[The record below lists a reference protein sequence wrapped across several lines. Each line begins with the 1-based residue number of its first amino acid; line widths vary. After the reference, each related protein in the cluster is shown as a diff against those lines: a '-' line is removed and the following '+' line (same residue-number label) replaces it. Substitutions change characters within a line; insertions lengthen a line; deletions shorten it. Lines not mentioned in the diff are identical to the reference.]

1 MELSVFILI
10 VRIGLQLLFL
20 GVEMVKTIIKNPGF
34 SPKERTA
41 LFQLPRKSVMAAAIA
56 ASMAMPGAYALSF
69 QPTDEVTID
78 WDTNVSYAAAW
89 RMEDPDSVAINGS
102 ATDPAANRDDGNRN
116 FKKGAMVNNRVSIV
130 SEASVSYRNYG
141 AFIRGSAFYDDVY
154 FHSNDN
160 TGTFRDTVNHSSA
173 APNEFTDATKKQ
185 NGKDARLL
193 DAFVYGDFD
202 IVGKNLNLRVGRQ
215 MVSWGESLFIPGVS
229 GAMSPADGTKSNVP
243 GVEVKDVLLPV
254 GQVFGQFDL
263 TDNLSVAA
271 YSQWEWEK
279 TDINGVGSFFSVT
292 DLLDAGGEY
301 LLAGPL
307 NPALRTED
315 DLARDSGQW
324 GVALNY
330 FSESLGNGID
340 LGLYYIN
347 YHDKQPST
355 VINAIDGGGFMMP
368 TDYHLKYF
376 EDIKILGVSFG
387 TLIGSTNVGG
397 EFSMR
402 KGAAVRDVNFTPM
415 RADIIQ
421 AQLSAVHAFGVT
433 SLADD
438 IMFSGEI
445 GMNRV
450 QSFDESQLDGEK
462 SGSGLGASVTFKYT
476 NVMVGTNFEIPVKFS
491 ANIEG
496 DSAGGKFTS
505 TENSD
510 RVSFGGKLIYQGNL
524 ESSLIYTAY
533 LGDFEDNQYTD
544 RDYLAFNV
552 KYAF

>member
-1 MELSVFILI
+1 MDSSVFILI

-89 RMEDPDSVAINGS
+89 RMEDPDADALVATNING
-102 ATDPAANRDDGNRN
+102 DDGNNN
-116 FKKGAMVNNRVSIV
+116 FKKGAMVNNRISII
-130 SEASVSYRNYG
+130 SEAALSYKNYG

-154 FHSNDN
+154 FHQNDN
-160 TGTFRDTVNHSSA
+160 ESPATSNNVSVPH
-173 APNEFTDATKKQ
+173 NEFTQGTKDQ

-202 IVGKNLNLRVGRQ
+202 IAGRNLNLRVGRQ
-215 MVSWGESLFIPGVS
+215 MVSWGEGLFIPGVS
-229 GAMSPADGTKSNVP
+229 GAMSPADGTKANVP

-254 GQVFGQFDL
+254 GQVFAQFDL
-263 TDNLSVAA
+263 TNDLSVSA

-279 TDINGVGSFFSVT
+279 TDINGAGSFFSLS
-292 DLLDAGGEY
+292 DFLDAGGERIY
-301 LLAGPL
+301 TQFGPFD
-307 NPALRTED
+307 RVD
-315 DLARDSGQW
+315 DVAARDSGQW

-330 FSESLGNGID
+330 FAEGLGNGMD

-347 YHDKQPST
+347 YHDKQPMVSL
-355 VINAIDGGGFMMP
+355 GGGG
-368 TDYHLKYF
+368 YF
-376 EDIKILGVSFG
+376 LEYQEDIKMIGASVG
-387 TLIGSTNVGG
+387 TLIGSTNIGAEV
-397 EFSMR
+397 SMR
-402 KGAAVRDVNFTPM
+402 KDAVVYNASSSAVL
-415 RADIIQ
+415 ADIVQ
-421 AQLSAVHAFGVT
+421 AQVSAVHAFGVT
-433 SLADD
+433 PLADD

-445 GMNRV
+445 GMNHV
-450 QSFDESQLDGEK
+450 KGYKESELNGDK

-533 LGDFEDNQYTD
+533 LGDFEDNAYTD